1 MKYASDEL
9 KSEHEG
15 ILLGLKILE
24 KMAGMAKAG
33 KTPETGELAGIVD
46 FLKLF
51 ADTCHHGKE
60 ENLLFVELEKY
71 GIPNKGGPIGQMLS
85 EHAEGRTY
93 IAGMSRA
100 LENGSVD
107 AAAFSRNAE
116 NYIGLLRNHIQKENN
131 VLFPLGDKAIPPDV
145 QARLLEDF
153 ERHEET
159 VMGAGTHERLHRML
173 DSYGEKYL

>member
-9 KSEHEG
+9 KKEHEG
-15 ILLGLKILE
+15 VLVGLKILE
-24 KMAGMAKAG
+24 KMAGMLKAG
-33 KTPETGELAGIVD
+33 KRVDPGDLTAIVD

-51 ADTCHHGKE
+51 ADKCHHGKE
-60 ENLLFVELEKY
+60 EDLLFVELEKY

-100 LENGSVD
+100 LENGAVD
-107 AAAFSRNAE
+107 ASAFSRNAE
-116 NYIGLLRNHIQKENN
+116 SYIGLLRNHIQKENN
-131 VLFPLGDKAIPPDV
+131 VLFPLADKAIPRDV

-153 ERHEET
+153 EKHEET
-159 VMGAGTHERLHRML
+159 VMGAGTHERLHAML
-173 DSYGEKYL
+173 DSFGEKYL